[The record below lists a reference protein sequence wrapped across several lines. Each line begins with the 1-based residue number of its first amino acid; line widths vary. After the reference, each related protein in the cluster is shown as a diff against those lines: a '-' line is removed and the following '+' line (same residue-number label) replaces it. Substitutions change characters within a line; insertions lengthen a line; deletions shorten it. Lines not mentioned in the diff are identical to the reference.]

1 MVENELSLLVVES
14 YYHRYMGISLN
25 IFQFNFKHRIPIF
38 LFLWDMNLESAI
50 WQVQMIWFFISI
62 SSQAAE
68 SIMKALE
75 IENGITTCQLKSIP
89 VPLY

>member
-1 MVENELSLLVVES
+1 MILAEDWFFKKLFSAEKVQAAQLKKRKIYMEFVES
-14 YYHRYMGISLN
+14 YY
-25 IFQFNFKHRIPIF
+25 QFNFKHRIPIF

-68 SIMKALE
+68 SIMKAL
-75 IENGITTCQLKSIP
+75 
-89 VPLY
+89 